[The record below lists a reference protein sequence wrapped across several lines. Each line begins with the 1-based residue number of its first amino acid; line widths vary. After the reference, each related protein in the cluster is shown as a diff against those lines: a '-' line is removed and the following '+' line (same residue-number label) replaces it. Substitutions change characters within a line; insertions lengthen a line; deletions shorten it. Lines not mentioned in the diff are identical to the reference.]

1 MLPAS
6 GSAILLRPPG
16 SLPLSALAAVSPTQA
31 AGGLRCR
38 LLRLLISSL
47 APGEFP
53 AVPASKK
60 FSNTPEITMFNSAVG
75 SYSTTLTDCLTK
87 VPAAMAL
94 GVNRPPTL
102 TLCKVQFRTI

>member
-6 GSAILLRPPG
+6 GSAILLLPPG
-16 SLPLSALAAVSPTQA
+16 SLPLLALAAVSTTQA
-31 AGGLRCR
+31 PGGLKCR

-47 APGEFP
+47 APAEFP
-53 AVPASKK
+53 TVPASKK
-60 FSNTPEITMFNSAVG
+60 FSNTLEISMFNSVVG
-75 SYSTTLTDCLTK
+75 SYSTTLTDCLMK